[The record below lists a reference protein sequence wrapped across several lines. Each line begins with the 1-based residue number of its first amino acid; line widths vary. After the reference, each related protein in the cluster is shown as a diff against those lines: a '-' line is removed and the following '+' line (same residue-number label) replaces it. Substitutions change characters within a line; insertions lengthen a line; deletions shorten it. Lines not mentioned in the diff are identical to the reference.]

1 MLRRWSWALALGVSI
16 TLSFGLSVLW
26 RLQSRVS
33 LPMETASFA
42 GPTAASEPGIGWPP
56 TCTPTP
62 SPEAMVMDAQQCR
75 ELGQELS
82 RRVLPVRLDEAWIW
96 RRLKLVQSCPWVHNA
111 SALGRYRE
119 QLGRCCNASA
129 NLVLSREN
137 TPLGSRIVCDGQ
149 PAKRLLVREELLE
162 ILPQGSPFQGAP
174 YECCAVVGNGGILRH
189 SSCGPEI
196 DRAQFVVRFNLPP
209 PGFAAD
215 VGTKSSVVTMNPSIL
230 HVRFRGLSRRRR
242 PFAEAVG
249 AHGAALL
256 LVPAFSFAAYTAIS
270 FQALY
275 TLEDFGSP
283 ARALF
288 MNPEYLAR
296 LDGHWRRRGLRAKR
310 LSSGFMLV
318 SAALEMCRHL
328 ILYGFW
334 PFPSDPQG
342 RPLPHHYYDDQPPK
356 PGVHAMPE
364 EFTRYLGMHRQ
375 GALRLHLG
383 RCQAAAHNGAQSGV

>member
-82 RRVLPVRLDEAWIW
+82 RRVLPV
-96 RRLKLVQSCPWVHNA
+96 
-111 SALGRYRE
+111 RE